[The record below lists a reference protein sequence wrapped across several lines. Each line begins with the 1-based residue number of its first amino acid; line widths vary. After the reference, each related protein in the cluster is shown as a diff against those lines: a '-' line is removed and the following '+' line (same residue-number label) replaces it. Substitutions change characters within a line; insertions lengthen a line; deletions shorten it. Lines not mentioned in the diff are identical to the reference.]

1 MSFSFGNWKQLI
13 VLALAAVFLIGV
25 VRWRSAPSAP
35 SAPDT
40 PTPAAPR
47 ATGKSPSAGSPDED
61 RPTGSAAPAPGART
75 RGKEAKAATPEDV
88 PIITT
93 KDLDP
98 QRGRRDAQGSRN
110 LFDLRAPTPIPP
122 PTPTPAPP
130 PPPPPGSAAFV
141 GPLPPP
147 PPTPTPAPPE
157 ISFKFIGT
165 FGPKDRPFAVLVAG
179 DQIVNA
185 RAGEVVFDRFIVRR
199 VGYESVD
206 VGFVGFAPSQTRRI
220 GIAP

>member
-1 MSFSFGNWKQLI
+1 MTFSLGSRKQL
-13 VLALAAVFLIGV
+13 VWLALAAAFLVGV

-35 SAPDT
+35 DT
-40 PTPAAPR
+40 PTPVAR
-47 ATGKSPSAGSPDED
+47 ATGKPAPASPDEE
-61 RPTGSAAPAPGART
+61 RPTARARSRDT
-75 RGKEAKAATPEDV
+75 KTATADDV
-88 PIITT
+88 PIITS

-98 QRGRRDAQGSRN
+98 QRARRDAQSSRN

-122 PTPTPAPP
+122 PPPTPAPP
-130 PPPPPGSAAFV
+130 PPPAPGSAAFV

-165 FGPKDRPFAVLVAG
+165 FGPKDRPLAVLVSG

-206 VGFVGFAPSQTRRI
+206 VGFVGFAPQQTRRI
-220 GIAP
+220 GITP

>member
-1 MSFSFGNWKQLI
+1 MSFSFGSRKQLI
-13 VLALAAVFLIGV
+13 GLALSVAFLVGV

-35 SAPDT
+35 GT
-40 PTPAAPR
+40 PTPAAR
-47 ATGKSPSAGSPDED
+47 ATGKAAGPGAADED
-61 RPTGSAAPAPGART
+61 RPTSRARARDT
-75 RGKEAKAATPEDV
+75 KAATADDV
-88 PIITT
+88 QIITT

-98 QRGRRDAQGSRN
+98 QRGRRDAQSSRN

-122 PTPTPAPP
+122 PPPTPAPP
-130 PPPPPGSAAFV
+130 PPPAPGSAAFV

-157 ISFKFIGT
+157 IPFKFIGT
-165 FGPKDRPFAVLVAG
+165 FGPKDRPFAVLVQG

-185 RAGEVVFDRFIVRR
+185 RNGEVVFDRFIVRR

-206 VGFVGFAPSQTRRI
+206 VGFVGFPPSQTRRI

>member
-1 MSFSFGNWKQLI
+1 MTFSLGNRKQLGWLLVAATFL
-13 VLALAAVFLIGV
+13 VLVV
-25 VRWRSAPSAP
+25 VRWRSAPAAP
-35 SAPDT
+35 AAST
-40 PTPAAPR
+40 PTTSAR
-47 ATGKSPSAGSPDED
+47 SAGTPAPAGAPDED
-61 RPTGSAAPAPGART
+61 RPTARARNRDVKPATAD
-75 RGKEAKAATPEDV
+75 DV

-98 QRGRRDAQGSRN
+98 QRGRPGAPGSRN

-130 PPPPPGSAAFV
+130 PPPAPGSGAFI

-157 ISFKFIGT
+157 IGFKFIGT
-165 FGPKDRPFAVLVAG
+165 LGPKDRPFAVLVQG
-179 DQIVNA
+179 DQIINA
-185 RAGEVVFDRFIVRR
+185 RTGEVVFDRFIVRR

-206 VGFVGFAPSQTRRI
+206 VGFVGFAPSHVRRI

>member
-1 MSFSFGNWKQLI
+1 MSFSFGSRRQLI

-25 VRWRSAPSAP
+25 IRWRSAPSA
-35 SAPDT
+35 ADT
-40 PTPAAPR
+40 PSPAGAR
-47 ATGKSPSAGSPDED
+47 ATGKSPAAGSPDED
-61 RPTGSAAPAPGART
+61 RPAASGPRT

-88 PIITT
+88 QIITT

-147 PPTPTPAPPE
+147 PPTPTPTPPE

>member
-1 MSFSFGNWKQLI
+1 MTFSVGNRRQLGLFLI
-13 VLALAAVFLIGV
+13 VVTFLVLLV
-25 VRWRSAPSAP
+25 VRWRSAPAAPAASASP
-35 SAPDT
+35 ATSARSAG
-40 PTPAAPR
+40 TPAP
-47 ATGKSPSAGSPDED
+47 GSAPDED
-61 RPTGSAAPAPGART
+61 RPTARARSRDVKPATAD
-75 RGKEAKAATPEDV
+75 DV

-98 QRGRRDAQGSRN
+98 QRGRPGAPGSRN
-110 LFDLRAPTPIPP
+110 IFDLRAPTPIPP

-130 PPPPPGSAAFV
+130 PPPAPGSAAFV

-157 ISFKFIGT
+157 IGFKFIGT
-165 FGPKDRPFAVLVAG
+165 FGPKDRPFAVLVQG
-179 DQIVNA
+179 DQIINA
-185 RAGEVVFDRFIVRR
+185 RTGEVVFDRFIVRR

-206 VGFVGFAPSQTRRI
+206 VGFVGFAPSQVRRI